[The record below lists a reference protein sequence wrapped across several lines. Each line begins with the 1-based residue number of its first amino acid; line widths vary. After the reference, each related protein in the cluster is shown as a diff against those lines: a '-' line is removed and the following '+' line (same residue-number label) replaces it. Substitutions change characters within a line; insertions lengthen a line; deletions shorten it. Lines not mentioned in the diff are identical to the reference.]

1 LGYEPRVKEEF
12 EGEKMGVEGH
22 LEMNFLLPT
31 KFLLGTIA
39 IIDLG
44 TDHAKITKNQLTI
57 Y

>member
-1 LGYEPRVKEEF
+1 
-12 EGEKMGVEGH
+12 MGVEVH
-22 LEMNFLLPT
+22 LEMNFILPT

>member
-1 LGYEPRVKEEF
+1 VKEEF